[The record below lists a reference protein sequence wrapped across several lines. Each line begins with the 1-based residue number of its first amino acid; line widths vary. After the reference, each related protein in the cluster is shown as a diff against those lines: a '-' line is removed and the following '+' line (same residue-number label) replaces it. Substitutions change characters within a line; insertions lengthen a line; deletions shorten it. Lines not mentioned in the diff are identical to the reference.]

1 MPGDIAKRWREI
13 QGRDQW
19 KGLLDPLDMD
29 LRRSILFYGEM
40 AQATYDGFNRQKES
54 RFAGSCRYGRRDLFD
69 KVGLTAN
76 NPYKYQVT
84 KFLYAASTIPVPEAF
99 IIKSLSREAWSKESN
114 WMGYVAVV
122 TDEAKELVGRRDIV
136 VAWRGTIQALEWIVD
151 FDSVLVPATT
161 LLGLPSG
168 GNDAVGP
175 QVHRG
180 WLSIYTSDDSRSPFN
195 KSSARDQVLSEIR
208 RLIEKYKD
216 EELSVT
222 ITGHSLGAAI
232 STLNALDIVVSGA
245 NKPRDRPDKGCP
257 VTAVVFASPRAGDA
271 KFRSVFSS
279 LPDLRLLRVRNASD
293 VVPSYPWVGYADVG
307 VELGIDIFKS
317 PYLKQPGD
325 VMTWHNLECY
335 LHGVAGTQG
344 RRGDFKLV
352 IARDIALMNKYLDIL
367 KDEYL
372 VPASWWVEKNKGM
385 VQGADGRW
393 QLMDHEEELMIE

>member
-54 RFAGSCRYGRRDLFD
+54 RFAGSCRYGPADLFD

-84 KFLYAASTIPVPEAF
+84 KFLYAASTIP
-99 IIKSLSREAWSKESN
+99 AWSKESN

-151 FDSVLVPATT
+151 FDSVLV
-161 LLGLPSG
+161 
-168 GNDAVGP
+168 
-175 QVHRG
+175 HRG
-180 WLSIYTSDDSRSPFN
+180 WLSIYTSDDSRSPF
-195 KSSARDQVLSEIR
+195 KVLSEIR

-232 STLNALDIVVSGA
+232 STLNALDIVVSVCKQAQG
-245 NKPRDRPDKGCP
+245 PPDKGCP
-257 VTAVVFASPRAGDA
+257 VTAVR
-271 KFRSVFSS
+271 
-279 LPDLRLLRVRNASD
+279 LRLPRRRGRQNSGPFSRRCQLAATASAKRQRRSPELPLGRLRRRRRGTGHRHLQVSIPEAARRCHD
-293 VVPSYPWVGYADVG
+293 
-307 VELGIDIFKS
+307 L
-317 PYLKQPGD
+317 
-325 VMTWHNLECY
+325 HNLECY
-335 LHGVAGTQG
+335 LHGVAGT
-344 RRGDFKLV
+344 RGEEG
-352 IARDIALMNKYLDIL
+352 ISSCTRIDIL